1 MTLPVDKLESLLE
14 LVNEFGRTSEEVGRA
29 DMHVGYD
36 PGRHYKNEECDDA
49 KKQLVE
55 AINRL
60 CSSAT
65 AAEKDAA
72 RLDWLD
78 SLGFTA
84 YCNRDPETRERGHV
98 VFVNEDAKG
107 ARKGIVRQTI
117 REAIDQA
124 MGEANGR

>member
-1 MTLPVDKLESLLE
+1 MST
-14 LVNEFGRTSEEVGRA
+14 RA
-29 DMHVGYD
+29 DQAALLALLDTVLSEPLSFSPVVLASMAERARDMIVALD
-36 PGRHYKNEECDDA
+36 
-49 KKQLVE
+49 
-55 AINRL
+55 
-60 CSSAT
+60 SSLT